1 MVEKVSFEILIWDY
15 DYNMIPNMIED
26 IPSSFIEYYI
36 QLPLRQFSRLF
47 IKKQSLKFLLKLL

>member
-47 IKKQSLKFLLKLL
+47 IKKQSLKVL